1 MSGTGVL
8 ETMARADLDAL
19 VDELRRE
26 YRPGALDALAARD
39 PEWRWAIERAEQ
51 QVGSLYEAMREA
63 DQTLAQW
70 RQAVGHLR
78 RLWVKAEHTP
88 SADSTS
94 LSDVA

>member
-26 YRPGALDALAARD
+26 YRPGALDALARD
-39 PEWRWAIERAEQ
+39 PEWRGAIERAEQ

-78 RLWVKAEHTP
+78 RLWVKVEHAP

>member
-1 MSGTGVL
+1 MGGTGVL

-39 PEWRWAIERAEQ
+39 PEWRGAVDRAEQ
-51 QVGSLYEAMREA
+51 QVGSLYEALREA

-78 RLWVKAEHTP
+78 RLWVKVGDTP
-88 SADSTS
+88 AGDSAA